1 MRESG
6 WKRGWNT
13 ERWKGERVSERAE
26 EIKNVGK
33 KWKEVYVEEWKLV
46 ERWRRGVE
54 GRSRE

>member
-26 EIKNVGK
+26 EIKKCWK
-33 KWKEVYVEEWKLV
+33 K
-46 ERWRRGVE
+46 VE
-54 GRSRE
+54 GSICGRVEVSGALEKRGGRKK